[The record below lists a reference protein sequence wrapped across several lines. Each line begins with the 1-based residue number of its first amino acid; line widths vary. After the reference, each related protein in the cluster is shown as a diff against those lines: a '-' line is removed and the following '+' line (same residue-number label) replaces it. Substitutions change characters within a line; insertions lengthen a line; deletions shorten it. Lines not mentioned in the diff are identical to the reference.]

1 MIVNGNANAKTGKKK
16 TQRCKGARTQ
26 GKKKAGKKET
36 QRRKDARA
44 QGKQGSQNLEQLFST
59 LPSYLHPTC
68 ILPAILTAILT
79 AILIAILSH
88 PPTSFLLCVLAP
100 LHLCVSFFSSLRS
113 RLDTKKN
120 QPTRGLGE
128 SADGCFLEEASERR
142 VD

>member
-1 MIVNGNANAKTGKKK
+1 V
-16 TQRCKGARTQ
+16 
-26 GKKKAGKKET
+26 
-36 QRRKDARA
+36 QRRKDAREEKDGEEENAKVQSRKVARA

>member
-1 MIVNGNANAKTGKKK
+1 MIVNGNANANANAKRGRKKRK
-16 TQRCKGARTQ
+16 GAKAQGCKGRKRRRKKETQRCKGARTQ
-26 GKKKAGKKET
+26 
-36 QRRKDARA
+36 RKP
-44 QGKQGSQNLEQLFST
+44 GSQNLEQLFST

-79 AILIAILSH
+79 AILSH

-128 SADGCFLEEASERR
+128 SADGCFLKDASERR

>member
-1 MIVNGNANAKTGKKK
+1 MIVNGNANAKTGKKE

-26 GKKKAGKKET
+26 GKKKTGKKET
-36 QRRKDARA
+36 QRCKGARA
-44 QGKQGSQNLEQLFST
+44 QGKPGSQNLKEHF
-59 LPSYLHPTC
+59 HGAF
-68 ILPAILTAILT
+68 LPAILC
-79 AILIAILSH
+79 H
-88 PPTSFLLCVLAP
+88 PPSYLLPCAFASLRFLLCLPCVLAP
-100 LHLCVSFFSSLRS
+100 LHLCVSFFSSLRFG